1 MTPDYRLA
9 IEWDVDTWSRALSFW
24 EKTIER
30 QNISL
35 GHGLEIGARHGGLSW
50 YFAKQYGSQMCCTD
64 HVLPS
69 EKARLLHDAAG
80 LSKLISYQVADAT
93 RLPFPENHFDFV
105 VFKSVLGAV
114 GRDNQPEKQLQALH
128 EIHRVLRPGGHLF
141 FAENLR
147 GSTLHQIARRSL
159 VPWGKTW
166 RYLTISELCTLL
178 TDFEAKEIHA
188 TGFFAAFVPRPAW
201 LKNIVAQIDS
211 WCFFIPKTARYVGF
225 GYARK

>member
-1 MTPDYRLA
+1 MTLDYRLA
-9 IEWDVDTWSRALSFW
+9 IEWDIATWSRALSFW
-24 EKTIER
+24 VKTIEQR
-30 QNISL
+30 HITM

-50 YFAKQYGSQMCCTD
+50 YFAKQYGSQMHCTD

-69 EKARLLHDAAG
+69 ENARLLHEAAG
-80 LSKLISYQVADAT
+80 LSKLVSYQVADAT
-93 RLPFPENHFDFV
+93 RLPFPDNHFDFV

-114 GRDNQPEKQLQALH
+114 GRDNQPEKQQQALH
-128 EIHRVLRPGGHLF
+128 EIYRVLRPGAYLF

-147 GSTLHQIARRSL
+147 GSTLHQIARQSL

-166 RYLTISELCTLL
+166 RYLTISELRTLL
-178 TDFEAKEIHA
+178 TDFEEKEIWS

-201 LKNIVAQIDS
+201 LKNIVAHIDAG
-211 WCFFIPKTARYVGF
+211 CFFIPNSARYVGF